1 MHDHKV
7 FDQESSGKQMNQGRF
22 TTRSRRREEAEPD
35 LQPRIRLLTSAATVS
50 SRSPEPTLP
59 TTRWLIAVAGIVMQ
73 VALGSVYAWSVFRIP
88 LSRAYGWS
96 VPQVTLTFE
105 VAILMLGFAAFAGGL
120 WMKRAG
126 PRRMAVIGGLGY
138 GLGVILAG
146 QAHGHLGLLYL
157 SFGVLGGFGL
167 GLCYIVPVAT
177 LIKWFPDKRGMMTG
191 LAVAGFGAG
200 ALVTAPIA
208 QRLIPS
214 VGLPATF
221 GILGSAYLI
230 AIVGS
235 AFFMKNPPEGYRPA
249 GWQPA
254 AAQRTHAAGD
264 VTLGEALRTWQW
276 YALWAMLFLN
286 TMAGISIIS
295 QAAPMAQEIAKTSAA
310 TAAGLVGIISI
321 ANAAGRFLWAW
332 VSDFLGRARVFQFMF
347 AAQAIVF
354 VLLSLVHSFRA
365 LAILLFIVL
374 LCYGGGFGTMPA
386 FAADFFGPR
395 NVGSIYGLMLTAWG
409 FAGVCGPTLIAHV
422 RQSTGHYIQALEMI
436 AAIMLVSGVLP
447 FVIRPPKGR
456 NADSTNAPI
465 TQPKPVLN
473 PMR

>member
-1 MHDHKV
+1 
-7 FDQESSGKQMNQGRF
+7 
-22 TTRSRRREEAEPD
+22 
-35 LQPRIRLLTSAATVS
+35 
-50 SRSPEPTLP
+50 
-59 TTRWLIAVAGIVMQ
+59 MQ
-73 VALGSVYAWSVFRIP
+73 IALGAVYAWSVFRIP
-88 LSRAYGWS
+88 LTRAYGWS
-96 VPQVTLTFE
+96 IPQVTLTFE

-126 PRRMAVIGGLGY
+126 PRRIAVIGGLGY
-138 GLGVILAG
+138 GLGVMLAG

-177 LIKWFPDKRGMMTG
+177 LIKWFPDKRGMITG
-191 LAVAGFGAG
+191 MAVAGFGAG

-230 AIVGS
+230 AILGS

-254 AAQRTHAAGD
+254 PTQRAQGAARDMA
-264 VTLGEALRTWQW
+264 LGEALRTWQW

-286 TMAGISIIS
+286 TTAGISIIS

-321 ANAAGRFLWAW
+321 ANGAGRFLWAW

-354 VLLSLVHSFRA
+354 VLLSLVHSFGA

-422 RQSTGHYIQALEMI
+422 RQSTGHYTQALEII
-436 AAIMLVSGVLP
+436 AGIMLISAVLP
-447 FVIRPPKGR
+447 FVIRPPRGR
-456 NADSTNAPI
+456 NAESTNSTNAAI
-465 TQPKPVLN
+465 TQPNPALN